1 MTIEWKDSYEIGD
14 AVIDAEHKQLFRL
27 ANQFLAAGGQAVQ
40 QAAAMQLYKH
50 AREHFE
56 HEENLMRVVKF
67 PDVKAHTE
75 RHNQMI
81 AQLNDVSRGIGQGV
95 LDGQALHAL
104 MRDWAMNH
112 VAHDDVK
119 LITYLTKG

>member
-1 MTIEWKDSYEIGD
+1 MKIEWKDSYEIGD

-27 ANQFLAAGGQAVQ
+27 ASQFLVAGDQAAQ

-50 AREHFE
+50 AREHFA
-56 HEENLMRVVKF
+56 HEEHLMRVVKF

-81 AQLNDVSRGIGQGV
+81 AQLNEVSQGIGQGV

-104 MRDWAMNH
+104 MLDWALH
-112 VAHDDVK
+112 HIAHYDVQ
-119 LITYLTKG
+119 LITYLNKG